1 MEVNPL
7 ELVPVHTQTIWGAV
21 RAALSKMKR
30 EGKQWCFDDG
40 HEGQISGEKNQKLV
54 GNVVNYVLAQDE
66 AKLAGWT
73 LAAIREKLS
82 KKFRS
87 DKHLRS
93 QSTGVVAVRRIVA
106 RFSGRRQMRAENR
119 EQTYSSNAVYY
130 DRKDGEKIPALLR
143 TSYMSD
149 DDESGSVLRPS
160 WRSQR
165 ANNLLRELDEARA
178 EQYERDGKARPKDC
192 ERWDDTRVVAA
203 DVALD
208 RAKRDELA
216 PWMMQEQ

>member
-1 MEVNPL
+1 M
-7 ELVPVHTQTIWGAV
+7 
-21 RAALSKMKR
+21 
-30 EGKQWCFDDG
+30 
-40 HEGQISGEKNQKLV
+40 
-54 GNVVNYVLAQDE
+54 
-66 AKLAGWT
+66 
-73 LAAIREKLS
+73 
-82 KKFRS
+82 
-87 DKHLRS
+87 
-93 QSTGVVAVRRIVA
+93 
-106 RFSGRRQMRAENR
+106 
-119 EQTYSSNAVYY
+119 YY

-165 ANNLLRELDEARA
+165 VSLFMNILFDKVFHALSLSFQANNLLRELDEARA

-208 RAKRDELA
+208 RAKRNELA